1 MASLDS
7 DSMHLAENSDCL
19 SSNVWYEHPRYQKYW
34 RHYRDVWQWFQV
46 HRKFHCPDDDIQF
59 NIKEAYTSYWKQYHE
74 YLQHYTLWFNSMCF
88 QQTGPFRDLRHPVND
103 EYSQTVCN
111 SARSEQQYRIKPAEF
126 PTDSESYLNSD
137 FAVSD
142 QDELPLEMEITEDMR
157 KFFEISEKHRKEREI
172 EKKLIAQESQDKYVL
187 AEDVSSLHI
196 RGTTKAPAE
205 QLGAKRITE
214 MKELYG
220 TGAAMIHGMETSLQL
235 TFDRNCD
242 RKQPKLWPSIP
253 INL

>member
-7 DSMHLAENSDCL
+7 GSIYLAENYHSSD
-19 SSNVWYEHPRYQKYW
+19 VWYEHPRYQRYW
-34 RHYRDVWQWFQV
+34 HHYRDVWQWFHV
-46 HRKFHCPDDDIQF
+46 HQNFCCPDASDIQF
-59 NIKEAYTSYWKQYHE
+59 NMKEAYANYWKQYHE
-74 YLQHYTLWFNSMCF
+74 YLQHYTHWLNCLYF
-88 QQTGPFRDLRHPVND
+88 QQTGPFHDVHHPVNY
-103 EYSQTVCN
+103 EHFQTFYN
-111 SARSEQQYRIKPAEF
+111 SARSEQRYRIKPVEF

-142 QDELPLEMEITEDMR
+142 QDELSLEMEITEDMK
-157 KFFEISEKHRKEREI
+157 KFFEISEKHRKEREM
-172 EKKLIAQESQDKYVL
+172 EKKLIAQESQDKYIL

-196 RGTTKAPAE
+196 RGTTKAPVE
-205 QLGAKRITE
+205 QLGAKRIVE